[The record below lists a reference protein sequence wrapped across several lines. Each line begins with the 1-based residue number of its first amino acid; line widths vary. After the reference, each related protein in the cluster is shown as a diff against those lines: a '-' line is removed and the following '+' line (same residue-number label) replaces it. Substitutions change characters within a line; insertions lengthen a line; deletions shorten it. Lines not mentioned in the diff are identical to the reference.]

1 MSPKTGRCS
10 SISAR
15 SRCACTTSAAGFSP
29 RTTPAPTGRRAS
41 PTVVSRAKRSNARCT
56 RGSFISRQ
64 ARRSALPAP
73 RTFAPTPRKSKTVR
87 SCSRNS
93 EAVERLSLTLAIGDY
108 EHTRDL
114 ATGQVPVQG
123 ASLNVLNLSP
133 EEAFFRFTFFR
144 EWEVSEMSMGK
155 YVSLRSQEDNSI
167 AAIPVFP
174 SRAFRQSMIYVREGG
189 KIERPEQLKGKRIG
203 VPEWAQTAVI
213 YSRGYL
219 THQAQ
224 VPLASVEWIQA
235 GVNEAGRVE
244 KVKPKLPE
252 GVRLRPEPRHSLNDM
267 LLAGDIDALLSAR
280 PPRGIGS
287 GIRRLFPDYEAGEAA
302 YFRET
307 GIFPIMHVIVIKTE
321 VLERHPW
328 LAMNLYKAFEEAKR
342 RSVERLSDITAS
354 HAPLAWLAPY
364 AERMKSLFGE
374 DFWPYGLEKN
384 RTTLQAFIDFAFE
397 QGVCH
402 RRLELEELFPRQVL
416 TSFKV

>member
-1 MSPKTGRCS
+1 VNKVP
-10 SISAR
+10 
-15 SRCACTTSAAGFSP
+15 
-29 RTTPAPTGRRAS
+29 
-41 PTVVSRAKRSNARCT
+41 
-56 RGSFISRQ
+56 
-64 ARRSALPAP
+64 
-73 RTFAPTPRKSKTVR
+73 
-87 SCSRNS
+87 
-93 EAVERLSLTLAIGDY
+93 LTLAIGDY

-123 ASLNVLNLSP
+123 VDLNVLYLPP

-155 YVSLRSQEDNSI
+155 YVSLRSQEDNAI

-174 SRAFRQSMIYVREGG
+174 SRVFRQSMIYVREGG
-189 KIERPEQLKGKRIG
+189 RITRPEQLKGKRIG

-213 YSRGYL
+213 YTRGYL
-219 THQAQ
+219 AHQAD
-224 VPLASVEWIQA
+224 VPLASVDWIQA

-244 KVKPKLPE
+244 KVKLKLPE
-252 GVRLRPEPRHSLNDM
+252 GVRLRPEPERSLNEM
-267 LLAGDIDALLSAR
+267 LLAGDIDAVLSAR
-280 PPRGIGS
+280 PPRGFGR
-287 GIRRLFPDYEAGEAA
+287 GIARLFPDYEAVEMA
-302 YFRET
+302 YFKNT
-307 GIFPIMHVIVIKTE
+307 GVFPIMHVIVIKTE

-342 RSVERLSDITAS
+342 RSIERLSDITAS

-364 AERMKSLFGE
+364 TERMKSLFGE

-384 RTTLQAFIDFAFE
+384 RTTLQAFVDFAFE

-402 RRLELEELFPRQVL
+402 RRLALEDLFPKQVL